1 MQQLKRKRLRVSEI
15 ARKAL
20 VDRKSV
26 LICVVI
32 LFRLGRIFFVFL
44 AKESERFAGVEIRIQ
59 YQRNNYKRRKYDY
72 AQNSYNAI
80 GDRIELVSTGTVIVR
95 RHATAI
101 IENRQKCGQ
110 RGKYQRNYKSKLRS
124 PLQFVV
130 FGFYDNVSA
139 DNSIS

>member
-32 LFRLGRIFFVFL
+32 FFRLGRIFFVFL

-59 YQRNNYKRRKYDY
+59 YQRNNYKRRKHDY
-72 AQNSYNAI
+72 AQYSHNAI
-80 GDRIELVSTGTVIVR
+80 GDRIKLVSTGRVIVR
-95 RHATAI
+95 RQATAI
-101 IENRQKCGQ
+101 AENRQK
-110 RGKYQRNYKSKLRS
+110 RGKCGKY
-124 PLQFVV
+124 
-130 FGFYDNVSA
+130 
-139 DNSIS
+139 